1 MSNEDLFGDE
11 HVRVYRATGGERG
24 YYWRRESTI
33 LLLTSKGRKSGTER
47 THALIFTYDGDNL
60 VIVASRGGSDEH
72 PGWYLNLMADP
83 EPKVQVKDEVF
94 TVRPRVAEGDERERL
109 WKQMAE
115 VWPDYDAYQQRT
127 DREIPVVVLERS

>member
-11 HVRVYRATGGERG
+11 HVRVYRETNGERG

-47 THALIFTYDGDNL
+47 THPLIFTYDGDNL
-60 VIVASRGGSDEH
+60 VIVASRGGSDQH

-109 WKQMAE
+109 WSAQKRIMPGFA
-115 VWPDYDAYQQRT
+115 DYETKTARQ
-127 DREIPVVVLERS
+127 IPVVILEPR